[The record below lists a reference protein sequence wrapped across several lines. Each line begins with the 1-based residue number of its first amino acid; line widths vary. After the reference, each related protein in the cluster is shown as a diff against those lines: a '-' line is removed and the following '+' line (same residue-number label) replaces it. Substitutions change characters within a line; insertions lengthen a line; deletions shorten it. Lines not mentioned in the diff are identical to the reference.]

1 MNPKQAVYLGV
12 DLTGSRKPFTYVA
25 LDVEMRLLA
34 LGQGQGEDVLAFAAG
49 QSEALVAIY
58 APAGPNHGLM
68 AQPEFR
74 SRLSPAPAQGRWTN
88 LRLAEYRLHQQGI
101 SITRTPS
108 AAEECPQWMRLGF
121 ELYQK
126 LGEMGYRAYPDESAP
141 RQWLEGH
148 AEASFQVLLERT
160 PFESGSVEGRL
171 QRQLILQGLDLP
183 VADPMDYF
191 EEVTR
196 HKLLHGILPLEKIH
210 SPGELNALMMAYL
223 AWLAVNKPQELA
235 CVGDQEEGQI
245 YTPAGLQA
253 RLF

>member
-1 MNPKQAVYLGV
+1 MNSKQAVYLGV
-12 DLTGSRKPFTYVA
+12 DLTGSRKPFTYTA
-25 LDVEMRLLA
+25 LDNELRLLA
-34 LGQGQGEDVLAFAAG
+34 MGQGQADEVLAFAAG
-49 QSEALVAIY
+49 QSEAVIAID
-58 APAGPNHGLM
+58 APAGPNLGLM

-74 SRLSPAPAQGRWTN
+74 SQLSPAPAAGRWMN
-88 LRLAEYRLHQQGI
+88 LRLAEYRLHQQGV

-108 AAEECPQWMRLGF
+108 TAQESPAWMRLGF

-126 LGEMGYRAYPDESAP
+126 LAEMGYQAYPNEGAA
-141 RQWLEGH
+141 RQCLEGN
-148 AEASFQVLLERT
+148 AEASFKVLLERV
-160 PFESGSVEGRL
+160 PFESASVEGRL

-210 SPGELNALMMAYL
+210 SPSELNALLLAYL
-223 AWLAVNKPQELA
+223 AWLAVNKPQEIV
-235 CVGDQEEGQI
+235 CVGDVREGQI